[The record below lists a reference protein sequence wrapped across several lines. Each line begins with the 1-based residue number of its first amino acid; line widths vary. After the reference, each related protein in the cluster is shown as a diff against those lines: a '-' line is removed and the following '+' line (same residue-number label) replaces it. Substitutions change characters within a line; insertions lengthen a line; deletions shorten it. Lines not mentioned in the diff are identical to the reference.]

1 MIINHNVVDLSS
13 YQSLN
18 VYFLVTLGKVN
29 RECAFPDAKLKEI
42 NKVIKNG
49 CNTISTSSKE
59 CYCDTDL
66 CNTNIARDSQEFEKY
81 EEIAK
86 SGTFSVLNINL
97 DLLSLMSTMFIFLTK
112 L

>member
-1 MIINHNVVDLSS
+1 MNNDHNVVDLSS
-13 YQSLN
+13 YQNLN

-66 CNTNIARDSQEFEKY
+66 CNTNIASRELIVVRSLSSISKC
-81 EEIAK
+81 
-86 SGTFSVLNINL
+86 VLH
-97 DLLSLMSTMFIFLTK
+97 K
-112 L
+112 LKFVLE

>member
-1 MIINHNVVDLSS
+1 MNKDDFK
-13 YQSLN
+13 LN
-18 VYFLVTLGKVN
+18 FFFLVTLGKVN
-29 RECAFPDAKLKEI
+29 RECAFSDAKLEEL

-86 SGTFSVLNINL
+86 SGTFGALNMNIK
-97 DLLSLMSTMFIFLTK
+97 LSFMSTIYIFLTK

>member
-1 MIINHNVVDLSS
+1 MISKSNFF
-13 YQSLN
+13 
-18 VYFLVTLGKVN
+18 FLVTLGKVN
-29 RECAFPDAKLKEI
+29 RECAFSDAKLEEL

-86 SGTFSVLNINL
+86 SGTFSVVLNNIDMIL
-97 DLLSLMSTMFIFLTK
+97 SSLMLTIYTYF
-112 L
+112 